1 MFFRI
6 WFISC
11 KLFILLGIL
20 LLVSLAAESWV
31 PEVTV
36 LRMAFWILIPIAV
49 WGGVLSL
56 LLQFGMRLQCPSCK
70 GRETT
75 FSGRG
80 NFIFLECKNCGKV
93 GGNIFGG
100 WKLHVEPFEEDNGPA
115 PPTG

>member
-6 WFISC
+6 WFFAC
-11 KLFILLGIL
+11 KLFVLFSIL

-31 PEVTV
+31 PEVRV
-36 LRMAFWILIPIAV
+36 LRMAFWILIPIAF

-56 LLQFGMRLQCPSCK
+56 LLQFGMRLQCPYCK

-93 GGNIFGG
+93 GGHIIGG
-100 WKLHVEPFEEDNGPA
+100 WKLHVERPT